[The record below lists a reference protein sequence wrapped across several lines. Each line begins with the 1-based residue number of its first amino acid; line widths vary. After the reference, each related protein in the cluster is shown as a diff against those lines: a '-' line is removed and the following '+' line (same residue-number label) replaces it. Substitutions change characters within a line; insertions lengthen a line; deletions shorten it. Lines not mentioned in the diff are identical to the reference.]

1 MRGKIKWVLRE
12 GNCREWQKEK
22 KEAVNKGQTK
32 IIMREKKTTM
42 KKLCRAWQ
50 GEKETMILR
59 GIENKNMY
67 SKYIKRKIEY
77 WKEKMRIRGKR
88 S

>member
-12 GNCREWQKEK
+12 GKCREWQKEK

-42 KKLCRAWQ
+42 SRICRGWQ
-50 GEKETMILR
+50 GEKETIILR
-59 GIENKNMY
+59 GIENKNM
-67 SKYIKRKIEY
+67 
-77 WKEKMRIRGKR
+77 
-88 S
+88 